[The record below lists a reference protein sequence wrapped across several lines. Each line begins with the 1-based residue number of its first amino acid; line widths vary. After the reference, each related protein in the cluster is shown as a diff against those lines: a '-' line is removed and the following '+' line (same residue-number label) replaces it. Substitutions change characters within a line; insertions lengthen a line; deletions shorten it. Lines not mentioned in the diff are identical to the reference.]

1 MNISEQI
8 KTFETKRATLDAERQ
23 AVMSK
28 SFDEGR
34 TLDAEE
40 EEKYDELTSEIK
52 SVNAHPVRLRDLESV
67 KRQRHSQC

>member
-52 SVNAHPVRLRDLESV
+52 SVNAHRYACEIWSR
-67 KRQRHSQC
+67 